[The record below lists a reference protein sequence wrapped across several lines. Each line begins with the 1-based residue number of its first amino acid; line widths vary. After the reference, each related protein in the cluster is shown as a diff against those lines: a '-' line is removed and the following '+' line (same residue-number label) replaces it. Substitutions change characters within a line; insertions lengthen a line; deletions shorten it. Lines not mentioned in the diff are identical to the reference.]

1 MRPLQWWVESAPT
14 GGDRVM
20 VSENLG
26 ATTVELVVPVDTYQ
40 GTDYVHHSA
49 MDLAWLKL
57 AFAPLLSTYEFLI

>member
-1 MRPLQWWVESAPT
+1 
-14 GGDRVM
+14 M